1 MDRLKDTSV
10 ADGLLSY
17 LLRPREEGLAL
28 HLWVAERMSE
38 REWLT
43 ADGVRMDSAT
53 WLAFTLA
60 FITNEERQVL
70 GVPSEAKRKDQGYS
84 LEDLKAALDKKDP
97 STFRYF
103 RQVVCRDPVALRVVV
118 DIHKLSV
125 EKEKNKGKKK
135 GGDFGKTKNNDWPNR
150 GDKIKNLEKKEN
162 DKKVSFAQTADSVNS
177 LPMKN
182 GKPDQNISSKFKPGG
197 LRQRVWTALQ
207 SNKCVR
213 CGGDR
218 PLEASMFGG

>member
-1 MDRLKDTSV
+1 
-10 ADGLLSY
+10 
-17 LLRPREEGLAL
+17 
-28 HLWVAERMSE
+28 MSE

-97 STFRYF
+97 ATFRYF
-103 RQVVCRDPVALRVVV
+103 RQVVCRDPVALRVV

-135 GGDFGKTKNNDWPNR
+135 GGDFGKTKNFDWPNR
-150 GDKIKNLEKKEN
+150 GDKTKNLEKNEN
-162 DKKVSFAQTADSVNS
+162 DKKVSFAQT
-177 LPMKN
+177 
-182 GKPDQNISSKFKPGG
+182 
-197 LRQRVWTALQ
+197 
-207 SNKCVR
+207 
-213 CGGDR
+213 
-218 PLEASMFGG
+218 